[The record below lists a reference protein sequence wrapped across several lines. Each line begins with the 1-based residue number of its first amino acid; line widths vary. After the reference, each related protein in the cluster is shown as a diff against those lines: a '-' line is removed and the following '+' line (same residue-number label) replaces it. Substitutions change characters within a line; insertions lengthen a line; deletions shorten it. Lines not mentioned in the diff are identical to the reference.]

1 MIYDIPIIWQS
12 YKNYKIEAENLEK
25 AVELALKQ
33 FLSEPD
39 DKYIDDSF
47 EVDSIIHEDYP
58 EEKLDLNKIYYKI

>member
-1 MIYDIPIIWQS
+1 MIYDIPITWQT

-39 DKYIDDSF
+39 DNYIDDSF
-47 EVDSIIHEDYP
+47 EVDSMICEDYP